1 MNHIVLILAAGDSKR
16 MKSDLPKVVHEVKNK
31 PMIIHV
37 IETAI
42 ATNPKK
48 IIVIVGKHYKI
59 IKECIESYKIN
70 NIEYVFQKYPLG
82 TGNAIMQCKYLFLK
96 NYNTN
101 FLILNGDVPFIK
113 RETLERLLYNHINVS
128 IIVTNLINPEGYG
141 RIIKDSKNNFLKIV
155 EEKDCSDMEKKVETI
170 NSGIYLFNSILLD
183 KYLTKINNNNQNNEY
198 YLTDIFKIIKYNENH
213 IKFNLLQIELEDQY
227 QILGVN
233 NKNQL
238 NYLNNLNINLP

>member
-16 MKSDLPKVVHEVKNK
+16 MKSDLPKVVHQVKNK

-113 RETLERLLYNHINVS
+113 RE
-128 IIVTNLINPEGYG
+128 
-141 RIIKDSKNNFLKIV
+141 
-155 EEKDCSDMEKKVETI
+155 
-170 NSGIYLFNSILLD
+170 
-183 KYLTKINNNNQNNEY
+183 
-198 YLTDIFKIIKYNENH
+198 
-213 IKFNLLQIELEDQY
+213 
-227 QILGVN
+227 N